1 MKRCPFTSATLVL
14 SSVRKVNTPRPLGE
28 IKVTFAPVSGLGLE
42 LGAACFTGTEA
53 VLGAGLGAVLAAG
66 DSVGSAVA
74 SGVVVGL
81 GEPVASGFWLA
92 AGDSVGSVLAPG
104 VVVGEGAE
112 VSSGPAVGAGV
123 GVGEVSFSTILAV
136 KTFWSPARLTKIG
149 SVVSL
154 PAAKPTGRFRVR
166 VMGSLTVRGWL
177 LMTTAFWLAPEVSM
191 ASTVVVFLVT
201 TMSAVAVTSI
211 TSFFSSPVVVYSVT
225 STFMRG
231 TMTTR
236 VFSAVASLM
245 PVSLFNSVTALSMS
259 TEPAAVSGRSLSSTS
274 SFMVPLASSRLSAA
288 SVTLSTSAWG
298 TPLPTSTEGL
308 AGVTG
313 ATVFFTST
321 VSSHSLIEPAGA
333 SALLVL
339 LPAEAEH
346 R

>member
-1 MKRCPFTSATLVL
+1 MGFTLA
-14 SSVRKVNTPRPLGE
+14 
-28 IKVTFAPVSGLGLE
+28 SG
-42 LGAACFTGTEA
+42 A
-53 VLGAGLGAVLAAG
+53 
-66 DSVGSAVA
+66 AVA
-74 SGVVVGL
+74 SGA
-81 GEPVASGFWLA
+81 PVASGSCEGA
-92 AGDSVGSVLAPG
+92 G
-104 VVVGEGAE
+104 VVSGAG
-112 VSSGPAVGAGV
+112 VSSGAGVASGSAVGAGV
-123 GVGEVSFSTILAV
+123 GVGEVSFLMILAV

>member
-1 MKRCPFTSATLVL
+1 M
-14 SSVRKVNTPRPLGE
+14 
-28 IKVTFAPVSGLGLE
+28 
-42 LGAACFTGTEA
+42 
-53 VLGAGLGAVLAAG
+53 LGAGLGAVLAAG

-74 SGVVVGL
+74 
-81 GEPVASGFWLA
+81 
-92 AGDSVGSVLAPG
+92 PG
-104 VVVGEGAE
+104 VVVGAGAE

-123 GVGEVSFSTILAV
+123 GVGEVSFLMILAV

-191 ASTVVVFLVT
+191 ASIVVVFLVT

-236 VFSAVASLM
+236 VFSAVAPLM